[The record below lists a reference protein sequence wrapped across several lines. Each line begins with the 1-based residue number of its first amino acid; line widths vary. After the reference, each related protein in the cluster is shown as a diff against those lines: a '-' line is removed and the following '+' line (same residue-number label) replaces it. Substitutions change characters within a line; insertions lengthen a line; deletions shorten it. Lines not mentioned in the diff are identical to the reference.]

1 MKFDYRLI
9 KAMKAYDEARKR
21 DNMMSINGEVPKS
34 QQKFVRRIHRWVNYM
49 ITSED
54 SGES

>member
-1 MKFDYRLI
+1 MNFDLRLI

-34 QQKFVRRIHRWVNYM
+34 QEKYVRRILHWAQKVVG
-49 ITSED
+49 D
-54 SGES
+54 ES